1 MLLML
6 NLLVQLPLT
15 NPTLCLEDGE
25 KDEDE
30 DEDGGSLVD
39 IT

>member
-1 MLLML
+1 ML

-15 NPTLCLEDGE
+15 NPTLCLLDDGG
-25 KDEDE
+25 KQLE

-39 IT
+39 MK